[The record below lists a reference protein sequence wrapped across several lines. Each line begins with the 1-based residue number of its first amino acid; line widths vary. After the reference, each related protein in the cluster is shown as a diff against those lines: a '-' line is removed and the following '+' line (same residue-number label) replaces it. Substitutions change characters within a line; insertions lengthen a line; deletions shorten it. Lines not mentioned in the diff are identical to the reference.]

1 MDAENR
7 TPPLDP
13 YDKPAVRS
21 FAMTEAAVKGAVLR
35 SQIAALERLG
45 WLDEVRAEVDPV
57 TRKLFDT
64 PPSLVDWIPVARSVA
79 IVDAIARRRSLDD
92 VVMFGTV
99 GSARVIDTTL
109 KPIIQGILSVFGVEP
124 HRLFARSEIVLK
136 AMFRGAVSRYVE
148 TGPSSGDFMLQID
161 VDGLSTAYWAMWRGT
176 LAHAFPLCA
185 CEGTIGA
192 PSLSESNTVARFDV
206 RWNSS
211 AQG

>member
-1 MDAENR
+1 
-7 TPPLDP
+7 LDP
-13 YDKPAVRS
+13 RETTGVRS
-21 FAMTEAAVKGAVLR
+21 WAMTEAAVKGAVLR
-35 SQIAALERLG
+35 SQLAALERLG
-45 WLDEVRAEVDPV
+45 WLDMVRAEVDPV

-79 IVDAIARRRSLDD
+79 IVDAIARRRSIED

-124 HRLFARSEIVLK
+124 HRLFARSDIVLK
-136 AMFRGAVSRYVE
+136 GMFRGALSRYVE
-148 TGPSSGDFMLQID
+148 TGPSSGDFELEIN

-176 LAHAFPLCA
+176 LVHAFPLCA
-185 CEGTIGA
+185 CQGTIGA
-192 PSLSESNTVARFDV
+192 PALSASNTVARFDI
-206 RWNSS
+206 RWTSS